1 MITLA
6 RVTAIHPETAT
17 IDCVC
22 INTRRRFAG
31 VRVAQVGAST
41 DTGRIDLPVPDL
53 GADSSQTDLALM
65 PLGARE
71 VVAVIAFLGGRALC
85 LGFLPPRASQMYFE
99 AGRRIDRHGSDVY
112 SSIDA
117 SGNTEWRHPSGSLL
131 RVSEYAT
138 PEDLTGQDADGT
150 WTIDRNTA
158 RAPRLHVKLANAG
171 VTQFEMTV
179 DPSGNVTMTTA
190 GNISMSTPGDMAIEA
205 ANLTIDANIAT
216 TGTLTNNGVNISS
229 THVHGGVQS
238 GSSNTSVPQGIAP
251 PFSYASRSGERG
263 MG

>member
-6 RVTAIHPETAT
+6 RVTAIHPETGT

-22 INTRRRFAG
+22 IATRRRFAG

-41 DTGRIDLPVPDL
+41 DTGRMDLPVPEL
-53 GADSSQTDLALM
+53 GADSSQTDPALM

-71 VVAVIAFLGGRALC
+71 VVAVIAFFGGRALC
-85 LGFLPPRASQMYFE
+85 LGFVPPRTSQMYFE
-99 AGRRIDRHGSDVY
+99 AGRRIDRHQSDVY
-112 SSIDA
+112 STIDA
-117 SGNTEWRHPSGSLL
+117 EGNTEWRHPSGTLI
-131 RVSEYAT
+131 RVSESAT
-138 PEDLTGQDADGT
+138 PEDLAGQDADGSFAIT
-150 WTIDRNTA
+150 RNTD
-158 RAPRLHVKLANAG
+158 RAPRLHVRLANAG
-171 VTQFEMTV
+171 VTKFEMTV
-179 DPSGNVTMTTA
+179 DPAGNVTMSTA

-238 GSSNTSVPQGIAP
+238 GGSNTGQPV
-251 PFSYASRSGERG
+251 
-263 MG
+263 